1 MSEQQPAGRRAAAVG
16 ASRRRIGPAVVLAV
30 LLPLAT
36 LGAAMLVSTEA
47 PPVPDTPPETTTL
60 TRLTLGCPSS
70 PDDATAAIA
79 VGSTLATEDGEVSV
93 DTLGGTQSPLP
104 VSAGELTSVDVEGAA
119 VVTGEDDWAPGLLA
133 ARGTASAAT
142 ACAEPQPDAWFAGV
156 GARPGHS
163 SVVELV
169 NPDPGPAIADL
180 TLFAPSG
187 ALDVSDLRGI
197 RVPGR
202 SSVELDLAT
211 VTPRR
216 TELGLHVQVSRGR
229 LTSAVRDSVDRL
241 GTGPLAT
248 DWIAPQSDP
257 VTAGTM
263 LGLPRGDGTRRLTLV
278 NGGDSEARVDV
289 RVVSPE
295 STFVPEGLDEINVPP
310 QSVRSISLDAVLAP
324 EVRAGALGIYF
335 ESTYPVAASLQSFV
349 AGDLAVAAT
358 GPVLDGT
365 GAALLPTGPHRLQL
379 AGATRPGVATVVSRA
394 AGGRE
399 LTSERVEIGPDRG
412 VVVDLPDA
420 AAYVSVE
427 LERTPAVASV
437 LIASPQGAV
446 VLPLTPVVASAL
458 VPAVSPTRP

>member
-1 MSEQQPAGRRAAAVG
+1 MSERQPAGRRAAAVA
-16 ASRRRIGPAVVLAV
+16 ASRRRVGPAVVLAV

-36 LGAAMLVSTEA
+36 LGAATLVRTEA
-47 PPVPDTPPETTTL
+47 PAVPDTPPETVPL
-60 TRLTLGCPSS
+60 TRLTLACPSS
-70 PDDATAAIA
+70 LDEDTRRIA
-79 VGSTLATEDGEVSV
+79 VGSALATVDGEVAV
-93 DTLGGTQSPLP
+93 DTLGGSARPLP

-133 ARGTASAAT
+133 ARGAASAAT
-142 ACAEPQPDAWFAGV
+142 ACAEPQPDAWFPGV
-156 GARPGHS
+156 GARPGHA

-187 ALDVSDLRGI
+187 PLDVPDLRGI

-211 VTPRR
+211 ITPRR
-216 TELGLHVQVSRGR
+216 TELGLRVLVSRGR
-229 LTSAVRDSVDRL
+229 LTSAVRDTVDRL

-248 DWIAPQSDP
+248 DWIAPQAGP
-257 VTAGTM
+257 VTSGTV
-263 LGLPRGDGTRRLTLV
+263 LGLPRGDGTRRLTLI

-295 STFVPEGLDEINVPP
+295 STFVPEGLEEINVPP

-349 AGDLAVAAT
+349 GGDLAVAAT
-358 GPVLDGT
+358 GSELEGI
-365 GAALLPTGPHRLQL
+365 GAALVPTGQHQLLL
-379 AGATRPGVATVVSRA
+379 AGATRPGVAIVVSRA

-427 LERTPAVASV
+427 LERTVAVASV
-437 LIASPQGAV
+437 LLASPQGAT
-446 VLPLTPVVASAL
+446 VLPLAPVVASAL

>member
-1 MSEQQPAGRRAAAVG
+1 MSDHQPAGRRAAAVA
-16 ASRRRIGPAVVLAV
+16 ASRRRLGPAVVLAV

-47 PPVPDTPPETTTL
+47 PTVPDTPPETTAL

-70 PDDATAAIA
+70 LDGATAAIA
-79 VGSTLATEDGEVSV
+79 VGSTLATGDGEVSV
-93 DTLGGTQSPLP
+93 DTLGGAPSPLL
-104 VSAGELTSVDVEGAA
+104 VSAGELTSVEVEGAA

-133 ARGTASAAT
+133 ARGSASAAA

-180 TLFAPSG
+180 TLYAPSG
-187 ALDVSDLRGI
+187 PLDVPDLRGI

-202 SSVELDLAT
+202 SSVELDLAA

-216 TELGLHVQVSRGR
+216 TELGLHVLVSRGR
-229 LTSAVRDSVDRL
+229 LTSNVRDTVDQL
-241 GTGPLAT
+241 GTGPSAT
-248 DWIAPQSDP
+248 DWIAPQAGQVS
-257 VTAGTM
+257 TGTM

-295 STFVPEGLDEINVPP
+295 STFVPEGLGEINVPP

-324 EVRAGALGIYF
+324 EVRAGALGIFF
-335 ESTYPVAASLQSFV
+335 ESTHPVVASLQSFV
-349 AGDLAVAAT
+349 GGDLAVAANA
-358 GPVLDGT
+358 PVLEAT
-365 GAALLPTGPHRLQL
+365 GAAIVPTGPHQLQL

-420 AAYVSVE
+420 AAYVAVE

-437 LIASPQGAV
+437 LLASPQGSV
-446 VLPLTPVVASAL
+446 VMPLTRVVASAL
-458 VPAVSPTRP
+458 VPAVSPTLP